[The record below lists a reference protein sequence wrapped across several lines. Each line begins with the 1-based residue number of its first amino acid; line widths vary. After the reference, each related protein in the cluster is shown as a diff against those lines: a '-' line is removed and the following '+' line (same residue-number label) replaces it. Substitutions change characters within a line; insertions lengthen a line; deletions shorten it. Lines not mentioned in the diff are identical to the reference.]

1 MLLASVLV
9 EAYTPRLQPAGT
21 RQQRRAAVT
30 TASESPPPF
39 SLTRKGAL
47 RLAVLSAYPPL
58 LYAISKAE
66 EDPAYATR
74 VARTIASA
82 VPTPDLRVLEIGIGR
97 AANLEL
103 YPRGTQLVGLDATL
117 PGSAQR
123 ADAEERAKAFG
134 LGGLSWV
141 EGDVAA
147 LPFGVAEFDAV
158 VATKVFCSVRSSAAI
173 SPPRAPTCPSQ
184 HARGGSVP
192 GRRPGGGAA
201 RGEPRA
207 GAWRSLRLRRARY
220 PGLRYRTPG

>member
-147 LPFGVAEFDAV
+147 LPFGAAEFDAV

-184 HARGGSVP
+184 HTRGGIRPRSP
-192 GRRPGGGAA
+192 TRRRRCA
-201 RGEPRA
+201 R
-207 GAWRSLRLRRARY
+207 
-220 PGLRYRTPG
+220 